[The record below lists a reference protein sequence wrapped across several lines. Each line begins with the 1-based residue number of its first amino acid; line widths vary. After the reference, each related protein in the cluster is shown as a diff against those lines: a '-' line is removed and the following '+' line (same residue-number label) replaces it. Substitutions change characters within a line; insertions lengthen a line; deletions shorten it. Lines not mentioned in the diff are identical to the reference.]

1 MHEKITDLEEK
12 SKSNYVDQND
22 AEDDYNECCELGED
36 AINLLKNLENTD
48 AMKLL
53 SSIHRLMVNIDLIYL
68 IMLIMFTQGLITVSS
83 VVVNSSNAIY
93 FFITIV
99 IAAIATF
106 IFNKL
111 QRNKTQDTL
120 LGLFKVKE

>member
-1 MHEKITDLEEK
+1 
-12 SKSNYVDQND
+12 
-22 AEDDYNECCELGED
+22 
-36 AINLLKNLENTD
+36 
-48 AMKLL
+48 MKLL

-68 IMLIMFTQGLITVSS
+68 IMLIMFTQGLMTVSS
-83 VVVNSSNAIY
+83 VVANSSNAIY

-106 IFNKL
+106 IFNKM

-120 LGLFKVKE
+120 LGLFEVKE

>member
-1 MHEKITDLEEK
+1 
-12 SKSNYVDQND
+12 
-22 AEDDYNECCELGED
+22 
-36 AINLLKNLENTD
+36 
-48 AMKLL
+48 MKLL
-53 SSIHRLMVNIDLIYL
+53 SSLHRLMVKIDLIYL
-68 IMLIMFTQGLITVSS
+68 IMLIMFTQGLITISS

-120 LGLFKVKE
+120 LDLFEVKE

>member
-1 MHEKITDLEEK
+1 
-12 SKSNYVDQND
+12 
-22 AEDDYNECCELGED
+22 
-36 AINLLKNLENTD
+36 
-48 AMKLL
+48 
-53 SSIHRLMVNIDLIYL
+53 
-68 IMLIMFTQGLITVSS
+68 MLIMFTQGLMTVSS

-106 IFNKL
+106 IFNKM

-120 LGLFKVKE
+120 LDLFEVKE